1 MSRKA
6 IRALTPILRD
16 SNLSWDSE
24 TQEKVFY
31 QKSYVRV
38 IMPRVTVKFFGIFS
52 ELARTRKEEL
62 EFEGKTLQ
70 DLVGFMSSK
79 YGRKFRDRVQG
90 RTDGPEV
97 IFAVNGKISDR
108 DVALDDGDEILV
120 SYPVGGG

>member
-1 MSRKA
+1 M
-6 IRALTPILRD
+6 L
-16 SNLSWDSE
+16 
-24 TQEKVFY
+24 
-31 QKSYVRV
+31 
-38 IMPRVTVKFFGIFS
+38 RVTVKFFGIFS

-70 DLVGFMSSK
+70 DLVGLMSSK